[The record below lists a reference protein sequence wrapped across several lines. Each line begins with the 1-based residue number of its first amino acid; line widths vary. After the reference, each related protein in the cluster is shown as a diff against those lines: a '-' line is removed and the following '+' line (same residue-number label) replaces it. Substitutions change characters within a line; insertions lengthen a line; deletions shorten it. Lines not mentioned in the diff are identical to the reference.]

1 MISNGEERSNLEIK
15 DKWKNLIKKHGC
27 PEEVFKMYL
36 GEDDNDLEERANL
49 FEWVNEWF
57 MKINFI
63 CNCVC
68 MYICKQISLWLIF
81 PFQF

>member
-1 MISNGEERSNLEIK
+1 MMIANGEERSNLEIK

-49 FEWVNEWF
+49 FE
-57 MKINFI
+57 
-63 CNCVC
+63 
-68 MYICKQISLWLIF
+68 
-81 PFQF
+81 